1 MSDYLVVFA
10 RSAQKELDSLQV
22 EISSRIS
29 PRINALA
36 DSPRPPGCVKLKAKQ
51 NQWRIRVGDYRVIY
65 SINDTIFTVKILE
78 VNHRREIYER

>member
-1 MSDYLVVFA
+1 VSDYLVVFA
-10 RSAQKELDSLQV
+10 RSAQKELDSLPV

-36 DSPRPPGCVKLKAKQ
+36 DSPRLPGCVKLKAKQ

-65 SINDTIFTVKILE
+65 SINDTTFTVKILE
-78 VNHRREIYER
+78 VNHRRQVYER